1 MKFLL
6 VLLVVLFG
14 VWVWRSNRAR
24 RDEEDTPRP
33 TRPAGKKPEP
43 EAIEMVRCAYCGVH
57 SPRTDVVVGRKG
69 VYCSAKHRGQAES

>member
-24 RDEEDTPRP
+24 REEDAAPPPPRAA
-33 TRPAGKKPEP
+33 TKAEP
-43 EAIEMVRCAYCGVH
+43 QAIEMVRCAHCGVH
-57 SPRTDVVVGRKG
+57 APSTDVVQGRRG